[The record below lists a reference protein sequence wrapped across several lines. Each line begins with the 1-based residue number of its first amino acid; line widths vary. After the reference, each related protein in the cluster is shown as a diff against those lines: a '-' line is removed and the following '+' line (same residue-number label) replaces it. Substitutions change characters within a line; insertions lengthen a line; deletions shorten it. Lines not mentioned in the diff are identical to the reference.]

1 MALEGSL
8 GTGRAHQQI
17 APAAIQASLSLLL
30 LLVTRQGNTV
40 GQPCSEENEI
50 RNWMGLEMLQDG
62 HGIRVKKCTK
72 APYGLTTIGNECFS
86 SVLTGALYTALGVL
100 LYMQMQIFDAI
111 NVTRVNQ
118 S

>member
-50 RNWMGLEMLQDG
+50 GNWMGLEMLQDG

-100 LYMQMQIFDAI
+100 L
-111 NVTRVNQ
+111 
-118 S
+118 

>member
-17 APAAIQASLSLLL
+17 APAAIQPSLSLL

-50 RNWMGLEMLQDG
+50 GNWMGLEMLQDG

-100 LYMQMQIFDAI
+100 LYMQKQIFDVI